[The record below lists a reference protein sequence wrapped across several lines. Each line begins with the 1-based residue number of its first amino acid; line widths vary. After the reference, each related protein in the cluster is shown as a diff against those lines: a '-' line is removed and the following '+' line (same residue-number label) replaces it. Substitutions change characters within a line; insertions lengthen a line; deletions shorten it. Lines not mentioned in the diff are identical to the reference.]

1 MRKIASRN
9 SNIQTVLKMQA
20 RVVEFEDD
28 RPGRQR
34 NNVEGNEERKGPIE
48 YPERNPLDLIE
59 EDKRPF
65 ARRKLSQTCCGGCRT
80 VYDEVTGERVHIG
93 LFLVQI
99 LTYIFVPGI
108 ILLFTLLI
116 MPKKDDRFVACAI
129 VAGILLLVCGSLHL
143 TSFCLK
149 R

>member
-1 MRKIASRN
+1 
-9 SNIQTVLKMQA
+9 MQA

-34 NNVEGNEERKGPIE
+34 NNAEGNEERKGPIE

-65 ARRKLSQTCCGGCRT
+65 ARRKLIQTCCGGCRT
-80 VYDEVTGERVHIG
+80 VYDEVTGTQLHIG

-99 LTYIFVPGI
+99 LTYIFTPGI
-108 ILLFTLLI
+108 VIIFTLVI
-116 MPKKDDRFVACAI
+116 MPKKEARFVACAI
-129 VAGILLLVCGSLHL
+129 VAVILLLVCGSLHAV
-143 TSFCLK
+143 SFCLK